1 MKIEKLKVVVQW
13 NSNKRPTVYACLNGN
28 VKILI
33 TLGLAREWLQ
43 KGMFYDTELEKYLNR
58 KRIPY
63 KKRIRVTEKK
73 VRNLGDYL
81 REKMGI
87 TGLV

>member
-13 NSNKRPTVYACLNGN
+13 NSNKRPTVYACLN
-28 VKILI
+28 KKTRILV
-33 TLGLAREWLQ
+33 TLGLAKEWLQ
-43 KGMFYDTELEKYLNR
+43 KGMFYDAELEKHFNK
-58 KRIPY
+58 KRNPY
-63 KKRIRVTEKK
+63 KRRIRKVEKK
-73 VRNLGDYL
+73 VNSLGDYL